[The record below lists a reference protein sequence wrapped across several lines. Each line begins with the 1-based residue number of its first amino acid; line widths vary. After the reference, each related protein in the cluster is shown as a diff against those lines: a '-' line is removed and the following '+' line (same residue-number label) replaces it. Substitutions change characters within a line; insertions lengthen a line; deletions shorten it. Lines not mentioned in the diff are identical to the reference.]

1 MKRTAIYL
9 ASAVA
14 GGGLLAAGG
23 SALAQMSAPA
33 QTGDHCATAVT
44 TCRLI
49 HSNYHCSCRRCPKNC
64 ASRKVQHRA

>member
-9 ASAVA
+9 ALAA
-14 GGGLLAAGG
+14 LGAGLLAAGG
-23 SALAQMSAPA
+23 SAWAQMSAPA

-49 HSNYHCSCRRCPKNC
+49 HPTYNCSCRRCPKNC